1 MSDYLTLILGMFA
14 VTYLPRLIPLTVL
27 TNRKVGPKMEQ
38 FLLCV
43 PYTSLSI
50 LIIRGIITASND
62 MRLST
67 ILSILVSGIVAYLKG
82 NLVLSVLIGIFTAFL
97 TINLIG

>member
-1 MSDYLTLILGMFA
+1 MRDYLILILGMFA

-27 TNRKVGPKMEQ
+27 TDKEVGSKMKQ
-38 FLLCV
+38 FLLYI

-62 MRLST
+62 MRLPT
-67 ILSILVSGIVAYLKG
+67 ILGILMSGVVAYLKG
-82 NLVLSVLIGIFTAFL
+82 NLVFSVLMGIFTAFVS
-97 TINLIG
+97 INLII